1 MNTARK
7 RATVH
12 LDRKLHRAL
21 RLKAAQ
27 TDCAISRLLDDAVRE
42 ALAED
47 AEDLAA
53 IEARRNEPNL
63 DFEDVIKEM
72 KRRGR
77 V

>member
-1 MNTARK
+1 MKAAPR

-12 LDRKLHRAL
+12 LDRQLHRAL
-21 RLKAAQ
+21 RRRAAE
-27 TDCAISRLLDDAVRE
+27 TECSITALVNDAVRQ

-53 IEARRNEPNL
+53 IEARRNEPDL
-63 DFEDVIKEM
+63 DFEAVVRDM

-77 V
+77 L